1 MGWVANLTHY
11 KMNIKD
17 FLDETATRINTPSF
31 IESDPVQFPRRY
43 SRLQDI
49 EIAALLTATIAW
61 GNRKMILANA
71 ERMLSKLGSSPYDFV
86 MGEGYTTLGTA
97 NVHRTFFE
105 PDLAYFL
112 KGLRPIYK
120 GWGSLNA
127 FFQRFHLGSTEA
139 PIWEA
144 ARFLRAA
151 LMDGN
156 GQTFNTKCIP
166 SSFESSALK
175 RLNLAFRW
183 LVRNDGIVDLGV
195 WDCITPAQL
204 YIPLDV
210 HVGNT
215 ARQLGLLTRISNDR
229 KAVEELTR
237 VLREF
242 QPEDPIIYD
251 FALFG
256 VGANGE
262 NIQKQWLKDS

>member
-1 MGWVANLTHY
+1 
-11 KMNIKD
+11 MNIKD
-17 FLDETATRINTPSF
+17 FLDEAANRINTPSF
-31 IESDPVQFPRRY
+31 IDNDPVQFPRRY

-61 GNRKMILANA
+61 GNRKTILTDA
-71 ERMLSKLGSSPYDFV
+71 ELMLSKLGSSPYDFV
-86 MGEGYTTLGTA
+86 MGEGYKTLGTA
-97 NVHRTFFE
+97 NVHRTLFE

-112 KGLRPIYK
+112 KGLKIIYN
-120 GWGSLNA
+120 GWGSLNH
-127 FFQRFHLGSTEA
+127 FFRNFQIDKTEA

-144 ARFLRAA
+144 TRFLRAA
-151 LMDGN
+151 LLDAN
-156 GQTFNTKCIP
+156 GRYNTKCIP
-166 SSFESSALK
+166 ASFETSALK

-215 ARQLGLLTRISNDR
+215 ARQLGLLTRKSNDR

-242 QPEDPIIYD
+242 QPEDPTLYD